1 MRAVDGVSVTRAE
14 TRALGRQDVPTVA
27 VSAIHVETRSKIST
41 KRFAM
46 RDGNDRDEQQY
57 TRYQ

>member
-1 MRAVDGVSVTRAE
+1 MRAIDGVAVTGAE

-27 VSAIHVETRSKIST
+27 AAAIHVETRSEIST

-46 RDGNDRDEQQY
+46 RDGNDRDE
-57 TRYQ
+57 